1 MCSLDS
7 SVIKNVDIEADVLA
21 MIPPLIQYSSQFWAD
36 HLVQT
41 RSGEPSDHKLKE
53 GVKFVMYEKLLF
65 WIETMSL
72 LGKTYEVLSILKMA
86 LSWKVRFRL
95 ISLQHI

>member
-7 SVIKNVDIEADVLA
+7 SVIKNVDIEADVIA
-21 MIPPLIQYSSQFWAD
+21 TIPPLIQYSSQFWVD
-36 HLVQT
+36 HLVHT
-41 RSGEPSDHKLKE
+41 RSDEPSDQKLKE

-72 LGKTYEVLSILKMA
+72 LGKAYDVHSILRRA
-86 LSWKVRFRL
+86 LAWKVRF
-95 ISLQHI
+95 